1 LIGKWHGDPTM
12 ALRSEVPILIAQ
24 SGPVAGQRWTLG
36 KAELTIGRGAEC
48 DIMIPD
54 RQVSRVHA
62 RLRQREDGGFELE
75 DLQSKNGT
83 HINGAPLHGTQ
94 RLQDGD
100 FIQVALVAKLIY
112 VGSEATMPLRM
123 EAESDAAPAPPAS
136 TPFDFASPR
145 GAGGERSTSVQ
156 NAPPGALRLDI
167 AGRRAWIGEREV
179 DPALSVPQFRFL
191 ELLYQRA
198 GQVCT
203 REEIIKVVWPEAI
216 GSDGVSEQAIDALA
230 RRLRDRLSELDSDHQ
245 YIVTVRG
252 HGFRLENRSY

>member
-1 LIGKWHGDPTM
+1 MM
-12 ALRSEVPILIAQ
+12 AVRSEVPILIAH
-24 SGPVAGQRWTLG
+24 SGPVSGQRWTLA
-36 KAELTIGRGAEC
+36 KDEFTIGRGAEC
-48 DIMIPD
+48 DIIIPD

-62 RLRQREDGGFELE
+62 RLRQQADGGFAIE
-75 DLQSKNGT
+75 DLESKNGT
-83 HINGAPLHGTQ
+83 HINGVPLHGAQ

-123 EAESDAAPAPPAS
+123 EAEAPAAEPVPQA
-136 TPFDFASPR
+136 
-145 GAGGERSTSVQ
+145 
-156 NAPPGALRLDI
+156 GALRLDI
-167 AGRRAWIGEREV
+167 AGRRAWIGEREI

-191 ELLYQRA
+191 EMLYERS

-203 REEIIKVVWPEAI
+203 REEIIQVVWPEAV
-216 GSDGVSEQAIDALA
+216 GTDGVSEQAIDALA

-252 HGFRLENRSY
+252 HGFRLENRVV

>member
-1 LIGKWHGDPTM
+1 M
-12 ALRSEVPILIAQ
+12 ALRTEVPILIAQ

-62 RLRQREDGGFELE
+62 RLHQREDGGFELE
-75 DLQSKNGT
+75 DLESKNGT
-83 HINGAPLHGTQ
+83 HINGVPLHGTQ

-123 EAESDAAPAPPAS
+123 EGEAPAAH
-136 TPFDFASPR
+136 PFGYAQGEP
-145 GAGGERSTSVQ
+145 ERSGEAAQSKEPQ
-156 NAPPGALRLDI
+156 AGALRLDI
-167 AGRRAWIGEREV
+167 AGRRAWIGDREV

-203 REEIIKVVWPEAI
+203 RDDIIKVVWPEAV
-216 GSDGVSEQAIDALA
+216 GTDGVSEQAIDALA

>member
-1 LIGKWHGDPTM
+1 M
-12 ALRSEVPILIAQ
+12 APRSEVPILIAQ

-75 DLQSKNGT
+75 DLESKNGT
-83 HINGAPLHGTQ
+83 HINGMPLHGVQ

-112 VGSEATMPLRM
+112 VGSEATMPLRV
-123 EAESDAAPAPPAS
+123 EAESAVHP
-136 TPFDFASPR
+136 
-145 GAGGERSTSVQ
+145 ERSEAQSKE
-156 NAPPGALRLDI
+156 PPGALRLDI

-203 REEIIKVVWPEAI
+203 RDDIIKVVWPEAV
-216 GSDGVSEQAIDALA
+216 GTDGVSEQAIDALA
-230 RRLRDRLSELDSDHQ
+230 RRLRDRLAELDSDHQ